1 MLAVTN
7 TIPFKLLL
15 KDACIEL
22 FNSSIQQLTNAMI
35 MAQESANSQEKSSVG
50 DKHETSRAICQ
61 ADRNMYAKQ
70 LKQAQDDLN
79 FLRSIDVEQTFT
91 NINIGALFEINNQTF
106 FVALGIGKMRISDKD
121 VVVISHRSPLF
132 ESLKMKQQGQKVLY
146 QNKETI
152 IDFVS

>member
-7 TIPFKLLL
+7 TIAFKLLL

-22 FNSSIQQLTNAMI
+22 FNSSIQQLTNAMA

-50 DKHETSRAICQ
+50 DKHETSRAIGQ

-70 LKQAQDDLN
+70 LKQAVDDLQ
-79 FLRSIDVEQTFT
+79 FLRSIDVGQTFT
-91 NINIGALFEINNQTF
+91 NICVGALFEINNQVF
-106 FVALGIGKMRISDKD
+106 FVALGIGKMQVSDTD
-121 VVVISHRSPLF
+121 VVVISYRSPLF

>member
-1 MLAVTN
+1 MIAVTN
-7 TIPFKLLL
+7 TIAFKLLL

-22 FNSSIQQLTNAMI
+22 FNSSIQQLTNAMA

-50 DKHETSRAICQ
+50 DKHETSRAIGQ

-121 VVVISHRSPLF
+121 VVVISYRSPLF
-132 ESLKMKQQGQKVLY
+132 ESLKMRQQGQKVLY